1 VLPATTAINDISGL
15 SLSQIDLNVC
25 QQSISTRLQRKGTK
39 GVSFLKSKSQVTSQ
53 APFFS
58 IPIWQRG
65 HFLEVFLSCDKDIA
79 SCSILS

>member
-1 VLPATTAINDISGL
+1 MLSHHQCL

-39 GVSFLKSKSQVTSQ
+39 GVSFLKSKSQVISQ
-53 APFFS
+53 ALPFFS

>member
-1 VLPATTAINDISGL
+1 MFANKASAPDCNEKERKE
-15 SLSQIDLNVC
+15 SL
-25 QQSISTRLQRKGTK
+25 
-39 GVSFLKSKSQVTSQ
+39 SFLKSKSQVISQ
-53 APFFS
+53 ALPFFS